1 MKARR
6 WLPHPLLSLC
16 LLMVWLLLVN
26 DLSLGQWLLGTVLG
40 LTIPLLT
47 QVFWINPP
55 RIYRPFK
62 LCLFLLRILGDIVM
76 ANLQVAKL
84 ILGSPSKLRP
94 AFVEIPMLLEDEL
107 ALTML
112 ASIISLTPG
121 TVSADLSDDRKLL
134 LVHGLDVADEA
145 ALVADI
151 KQRYE
156 APLLEVFTCSPT

>member
-16 LLMVWLLLVN
+16 LLLVWLLLVN
-26 DLSLGQWLLGTVLG
+26 DFGLGHWLLGALLG
-40 LTIPLLT
+40 WLIPLVSQL
-47 QVFWINPP
+47 FWITPP
-55 RIYRPFK
+55 RIHKPLKLLPF
-62 LCLFLLRILGDIVM
+62 FLRVLLDIVI

-84 ILGSPSKLRP
+84 ILGPSARLRP

-121 TVSADLSDDRKLL
+121 TVSADLSDDRKIL
-134 LVHGLDVADEA
+134 LVHSLDVADEA
-145 ALVADI
+145 TLVQEI
-151 KQRYE
+151 KTRYE
-156 APLLEVFTCSPT
+156 APLLEIFTCSPT

>member
-6 WLPHPLLSLC
+6 WLPHPLLSLT

-26 DLSLGQWLLGTVLG
+26 DVSVGHWLLGALLG
-40 LTIPLLT
+40 WLIPLLT

-55 RIYRPFK
+55 RVHKPLK
-62 LCLFLLRILGDIVM
+62 LCLFFLRVLGDIVI

-84 ILGSPSKLRP
+84 ILGPSSRLRP

-121 TVSADLSDDRKLL
+121 TVSADLSDDRKTL
-134 LVHGLDVADEA
+134 LVHGLDVDDEA
-145 ALVADI
+145 TLVEQI
-151 KQRYE
+151 KTRYE
-156 APLLEVFTCSPT
+156 APLLEVFACSPT

>member
-16 LLMVWLLLVN
+16 LLLVWMLLMN
-26 DLSLGQWLLGTVLG
+26 DLSLGHLLLGALLG
-40 LTIPLLT
+40 WAIPLLT

-55 RIYRPFK
+55 RVYKPLK
-62 LCLFLLRILGDIVM
+62 LTLFLLRVLGDIVV

-84 ILGSPSKLRP
+84 ILGPTAKLRP

-112 ASIISLTPG
+112 TSIISLTPG
-121 TVSADLSDDRKLL
+121 TVSADLSDDRSML
-134 LVHGLDVADEA
+134 LVHGLDVPDAEA
-145 ALVADI
+145 MVAEI

-156 APLLEVFTCSPT
+156 APLLEVFTCLPT